1 MSNQPKTKI
10 KTIRLIRQ
18 DTPDEGALVQRDCN
32 IALEDLKHNSHFHPI
47 GDTNGP
53 YHLELYI
60 EENKLVF
67 HMQNDNGTDLP
78 YLVLSLTPYRR
89 LIKDYFMIVHS
100 YNEALRDGKPSRIEA
115 IDMGRRG
122 LHNEGAELL
131 MERLSDKITLD
142 MNTSRR
148 LFTLICVL
156 HTGKAHIMR

>member
-1 MSNQPKTKI
+1 MNTPSKTRI
-10 KTIRLIRQ
+10 KTVRLIKEH
-18 DTPDEGALVQRDCN
+18 TPDVGALIERDCA
-32 IALEDLKHNSHFHPI
+32 IALEDLKHNSHFHPV
-47 GDTNGP
+47 GDDDGP

-67 HMQNDNGTDLP
+67 HIQNSEGKDLP

-89 LIKDYFMIVHS
+89 LIKDYFMIVRS
-100 YNEALRDGKPSRIEA
+100 YDDAMRDGKPSRIEA

-131 MERLSDKITLD
+131 MDRLSEKITLD
-142 MNTSRR
+142 FDTARR

-156 HTGKAHIMR
+156 HTGKAHILR